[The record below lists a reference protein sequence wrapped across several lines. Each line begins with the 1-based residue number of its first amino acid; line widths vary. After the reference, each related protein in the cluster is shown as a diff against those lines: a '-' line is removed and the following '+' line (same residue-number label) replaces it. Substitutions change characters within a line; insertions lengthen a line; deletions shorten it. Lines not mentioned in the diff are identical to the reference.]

1 MDAKECHAF
10 VKSRV
15 TLLHGINNK
24 EDRDFIILNIQL
36 DIRAM
41 IDMIEENIDYE
52 DLKSLVG
59 KLHNRLVKAKKSSYF
74 LMDFEK
80 IEAKMA
86 SLSS

>member
-41 IDMIEENIDYE
+41 IGIIEEQLEILTNI
-52 DLKSLVG
+52 LT
-59 KLHNRLVKAKKSSYF
+59 
-74 LMDFEK
+74 
-80 IEAKMA
+80 
-86 SLSS
+86 